1 MKITIL
7 MSSPRK
13 NGNTKQCLDPFCDE
27 LKNLGH
33 EYQIFWLYDYQIDP
47 CYACRG
53 CQQDW
58 QHFACVRR
66 DDLEPIA
73 GAVLELSLI
82 HI

>member
-33 EYQIFWLYDYQIDP
+33 EYQIFWL
-47 CYACRG
+47 
-53 CQQDW
+53 
-58 QHFACVRR
+58 
-66 DDLEPIA
+66 
-73 GAVLELSLI
+73 
-82 HI
+82 